1 MWSLMQI
8 INGSIYLVGP
18 TVSFQSRARTI
29 QLQLMDLQSEYD
41 LPDMDVVLTTSDK
54 CKPADKPHRS
64 FDGNLDRCQRLV
76 SPCNPAS
83 GLECK

>member
-1 MWSLMQI
+1 MRSLAQI

-18 TVSFQSRARTI
+18 TTSFQSRARGL
-29 QLQLMDLQSEYD
+29 QLQLMDLHSAYD
-41 LPDMDVVLTTSDK
+41 LPDVDFMLTASDE
-54 CKPADKPHRS
+54 CKPQDKPHRS

-76 SPCNPAS
+76 SPCIHAS